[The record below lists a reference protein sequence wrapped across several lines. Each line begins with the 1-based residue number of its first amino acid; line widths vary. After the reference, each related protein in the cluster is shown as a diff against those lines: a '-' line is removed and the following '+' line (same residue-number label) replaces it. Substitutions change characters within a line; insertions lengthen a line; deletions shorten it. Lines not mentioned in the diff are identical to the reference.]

1 MAQPQPPL
9 QALQGAEAVDAVLRD
24 WPTPAPALLNASLAY
39 NATYNCTN
47 DYCLPDEEY
56 LDLIETYVFPTTY
69 EWLLIA
75 LHAAVFCVGLVGNAL
90 VCAAV
95 YRNPGMRTVTNV
107 FLVNLA
113 VADFLVILL
122 CLPPTVV
129 WDVTETWFMG
139 MALCKVVLYFQS
151 CFPLAGKWL
160 DVTGSD

>member
-1 MAQPQPPL
+1 MEQVALPL
-9 QALQGAEAVDAVLRD
+9 QGVEVVDMVLRD
-24 WPTPAPALLNASLAY
+24 WQPPPSAPAPAATAAEEATLFWGVDNGTLAVSNASL
-39 NATYNCTN
+39 NCSN
-47 DYCLPDEEY
+47 DYCLPDDEY

-75 LHAAVFCVGLVGNAL
+75 LHAAVFCIGLVGNAL

-95 YRNPGMRTVTNV
+95 YRNPGMRTVTNY

-122 CLPPTVV
+122 CLPPTVA

-139 MALCKVVLYFQS
+139 MALCKVVLYFQ
-151 CFPLAGKWL
+151 
-160 DVTGSD
+160 